1 MTREKAKVLLP
12 IIQAIIDGREIQV
25 NLNGEW
31 VDVDENHN
39 CVFLPESYEYRVKPM
54 ITYRP
59 FKDCDECLN
68 EMFRHQPFGWI
79 KNKEDGHYSMVT
91 TVDAAESEKHILIS
105 GDYLCSL
112 DVTMS
117 LYTFADGE
125 PFGIKTEE

>member
-117 LYTFADGE
+117 LYIFADGE

>member
-39 CVFLPESYEYRVKPM
+39 CAFLPESYEYRVKPM

-59 FKDCDECLN
+59 FKDGDECWN
-68 EMFRHQPFGWI
+68 EMQKHQPFAWV
-79 KNKEDGHYSMVT
+79 K
-91 TVDAAESEKHILIS
+91 EKHSDRYGLITEVNRLS
-105 GDYLCSL
+105 IKVKEGCLFTDSVKY
-112 DVTMS
+112 
-117 LYTFADGE
+117 YTFADGT
-125 PFGIKTEE
+125 PFGVKVEE